1 MKVRKLKD
9 RHGEVFTPLVHK
21 DSVIDVNGV
30 PLKSW
35 ISPIAIN
42 GVDAGYSSKTDIVDG
57 THITI
62 SNVRVADTDGSYH
75 NQVKATHNNIKRTDI
90 PATGNPSSGSTVDVI
105 SAMTSDPQGHVLT
118 VTTKTVTFPLDATI
132 TPSDKVIYLTG
143 TENKN
148 GVNRLKSADSATYS
162 PTTKRLKA
170 PILEGNLADG
180 SKGSIPYQTDADSTQ
195 YLGIGTTGQ
204 ILSVSADG
212 VPSWI
217 DKVNG
222 LLSQA
227 WTNGTTQGPVPTFG
241 LENGTG
247 KTKTL
252 TGVAVPS
259 ASASNSGVVTTTTQ
273 SFSGDKTFTGNVVVE
288 KDLTVKGNLVT
299 VNEKDIVVSDKLIT
313 LAASNN
319 ASEDTA
325 SGAGVCVATKY
336 DGTATVIGDKYK
348 GPTFIWNKTTG
359 WTTGNSDSTAR
370 SSDINVVGGVLR
382 FNGTQVLSSTQYTGN
397 SASAN
402 KVNHTLSFA
411 SKTFNGSA
419 DVTIRLDDIGT
430 SSSPLS
436 VKFGGTGRTSLTK
449 SAILVG
455 NGADTMSLLSV
466 GTSRQVVSASASG
479 APEYATLTLD
489 YIPNVPF
496 SLYEDSTLG
505 DVTDFAV

>member
-30 PLKSW
+30 PLKNW

-90 PATGNPSSGSTVDVI
+90 PATGNPSSGDTVEVI

-118 VTTKTVTFPLDATI
+118 VTTKTVTFPLDTTI

-143 TENKN
+143 TEDKS

-170 PILEGNLADG
+170 LILEGNFADG

-195 YLGIGTTGQ
+195 YLEIGTSGQ

-222 LLSQA
+222 LLGQA
-227 WTNGTTQGPVPTFG
+227 WTDGTTQGPVPTFS

-247 KTKTL
+247 KFKTL

-259 ASASNSGVVTTTTQ
+259 ATASTSGVVNTTTQ
-273 SFSGDKTFTGNVVVE
+273 SFSGDKTFTGTVVVE
-288 KDLTVKGNLVT
+288 EDLTVKGNIVYNGSSKLTDELSTIKTDISTHKSNTKNPHSVT
-299 VNEKDIVVSDKLIT
+299 KAQVGLGNADNTADSEKKVLSALKLTVAKTVTLQGAVTGTVSTDFSKDTVISTSIGET
-313 LAASNN
+313 LQN
-319 ASEDTA
+319 AIDSHLSYADTGETA
-325 SGAGVCVATKY
+325 SI
-336 DGTATVIGDKYK
+336 TV
-348 GPTFIWNKTTG
+348 TTP
-359 WTTGNSDSTAR
+359 A
-370 SSDINVVGGVLR
+370 
-382 FNGTQVLSSTQYTGN
+382 
-397 SASAN
+397 
-402 KVNHTLSFA
+402 
-411 SKTFNGSA
+411 
-419 DVTIRLDDIGT
+419 
-430 SSSPLS
+430 
-436 VKFGGTGRTSLTK
+436 
-449 SAILVG
+449 
-455 NGADTMSLLSV
+455 
-466 GTSRQVVSASASG
+466 
-479 APEYATLTLD
+479 
-489 YIPNVPF
+489 
-496 SLYEDSTLG
+496 
-505 DVTDFAV
+505 